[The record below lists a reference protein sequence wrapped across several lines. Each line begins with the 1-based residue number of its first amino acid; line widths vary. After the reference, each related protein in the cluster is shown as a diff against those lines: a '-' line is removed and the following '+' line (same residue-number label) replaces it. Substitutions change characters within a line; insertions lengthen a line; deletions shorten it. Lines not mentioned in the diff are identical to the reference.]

1 MGLGRPSDQ
10 FGGQSAEK
18 VRRRDPMQA
27 TSTPQLAQS
36 KPNALGAFL
45 AAVALAVAIVAGVA
59 ISVSLAPATSVTS
72 TQPGAAILPDNGA
85 LRITRAGE
93 IGAATAA
100 ERSLAEQ
107 RRGEIMTGAQT
118 LPSVTGALTP
128 AQRTLLEHRRAGD
141 PWFSELM
148 TGAQTFPGVADNN
161 MSDAALDALAPSH
174 GSQFRGDR
182 GYWRN
187 HAQEKP
193 SRFDTEGIHIPVS
206 HGGGRA
212 KAD

>member
-1 MGLGRPSDQ
+1 
-10 FGGQSAEK
+10 
-18 VRRRDPMQA
+18 MQA

-45 AAVALAVAIVAGVA
+45 AAVTLAVAIVAGVV
-59 ISVSLAPATSVTS
+59 ISVNVAPAAVVTPA
-72 TQPGAAILPDNGA
+72 QPGAAILPDNGA

-107 RRGEIMTGAQT
+107 RRGEIMAGAGT
-118 LPSVTGALTP
+118 VDAVTPAGALTP
-128 AQRTLLEHRRAGD
+128 AQRLLLQHRRAGD

-193 SRFDTEGIHIPVS
+193 SRFDTEGLHIPVS

>member
-1 MGLGRPSDQ
+1 
-10 FGGQSAEK
+10 
-18 VRRRDPMQA
+18 MQA
-27 TSTPQLAQS
+27 TSTPQLAQP
-36 KPNALGAFL
+36 KLNALGAFL
-45 AAVALAVAIVAGVA
+45 AAVTLAVAIVAGVV
-59 ISVSLAPATSVTS
+59 ISVSLAPATVVTP

-118 LPSVTGALTP
+118 FPAVTGALTP
-128 AQRTLLEHRRAGD
+128 AQRSLLEHRNPGD
-141 PWFSELM
+141 PWSGELM
-148 TGAQTFPGVADNN
+148 TGASALQGVADNN
-161 MSDAALDALAPSH
+161 MSDAAAAALK
-174 GSQFRGDR
+174 GTQVNQFRGDR

-193 SRFDTEGIHIPVS
+193 SRFDTEGLHAPVT